1 MKRWSMDAY
10 CMLED
15 PDGEWVRADI
25 AEEMVKLL
33 KEIEW
38 LEEWDEYIDGPI
50 YGCPVCENLNTKG
63 HHESC
68 ELGKLIAKIDS
79 KENRNEQ

>member
-1 MKRWSMDAY
+1 MKRWTTSNGFMRHDKY
-10 CMLED
+10 
-15 PDGEWVRADI
+15 GEWVKADI

-50 YGCPVCENLNTKG
+50 YSCPVCENLNAKG

-68 ELGKLIAKIDS
+68 KLGELLAKV
-79 KENRNEQ
+79 EEGG